1 MNFDEIQR
9 DKVKH
14 VEEVLRKYLPKEQG
28 FQKKVLEAMNYSVMA
43 GGKTMNGG
51 LGCYAVVLASTPVLG
66 HSERRT
72 GLLCRCS
79 SAHTCAGSP

>member
-1 MNFDEIQR
+1 
-9 DKVKH
+9 
-14 VEEVLRKYLPKEQG
+14 
-28 FQKKVLEAMNYSVMA
+28 
-43 GGKTMNGG
+43 MNGG

-79 SAHTCAGSP
+79 SAHTCAGSPWTEDWAAMQMF

>member
-43 GGKTMNGG
+43 GG
-51 LGCYAVVLASTPVLG
+51 
-66 HSERRT
+66 
-72 GLLCRCS
+72 
-79 SAHTCAGSP
+79 